1 MSLPEITITG
11 IREDASVISI
21 LVSNDIAYPAID
33 CSPSDYPRM
42 IYALRTL
49 ANVLEDDSPVMH

>member
-49 ANVLEDDSPVMH
+49 ANALEEVSPVMH

>member
-1 MSLPEITITG
+1 MTLPEIIITG
-11 IREDASVISI
+11 ITEEDSIISI
-21 LVSNDIAYPAID
+21 LLSDDVAYPAID

-49 ANVLEDDSPVMH
+49 ANALENDSPVMH

>member
-1 MSLPEITITG
+1 MTLPEIIITG
-11 IREDASVISI
+11 ITEEDSIISI
-21 LVSNDIAYPAID
+21 LLSDDVAYPAID

-49 ANVLEDDSPVMH
+49 ANALEEVSPVMH

>member
-1 MSLPEITITG
+1 MTLPEIIITG

-42 IYALRTL
+42 IAALRTL

>member
-49 ANVLEDDSPVMH
+49 ANALEDDSPVMH

>member
-33 CSPSDYPRM
+33 VSPANYPRM

-49 ANVLEDDSPVMH
+49 ANALEDDSPVMH

>member
-1 MSLPEITITG
+1 MTLPEIIITG
-11 IREDASVISI
+11 ITEEDSIISI
-21 LVSNDIAYPAID
+21 LLSDDVAYPAID

-49 ANVLEDDSPVMH
+49 ANALEEDTPVMH